1 MTDDA
6 LRDLAVAA
14 GLAPRWTD
22 NDNVEQTVGLDTL
35 RSALFALGYSAGSSA
50 DIAASRARVA
60 EEQRE
65 PPALVTVTVGE
76 AALVA
81 GLAPKG
87 AFARI
92 EFEQGGALDFPA
104 SMESGGLRLPALRR
118 IGYHRLLVDAREIV
132 VAVAPPR
139 AFTFAD
145 AGGGRKMFGLAAQ
158 IYALRGKDDDGAGH
172 FGAVADLAEAA
183 ARAGADALALSPAHA
198 LFLADE
204 NHFTP
209 YSPSS
214 RLFLN
219 ALYADPAAVFGQDRF
234 VSLDPSLRGAQRRN
248 DPSTGPSGSPVN
260 GLPRRPCGPP
270 RNDGE
275 DLIDWPAVSRDRI
288 AALRALYES
297 FRATDLAQAT
307 ALAQDFARFRRDG
320 GQALEEHAV
329 FETLHAKHFRA
340 DFTKWHWRD
349 WPTAFRDAR
358 SPEVAAV
365 ARENADEVAFHVF
378 GQWLADRSMARAQG
392 RARGAGMRIG
402 LVSDLAVGMNPG
414 GSHAWSRPDDLLLG
428 LSIGAPPDALAP
440 LGQNWG
446 LTGFSPRALRKT
458 GYAPFIATLRA
469 ALRNAGG
476 VRIDH
481 VLGLVRLWLT
491 PDGAKATEGVYLSM
505 PSDDL
510 LALVRL
516 ESVRHRAIVLG
527 EDLGTVPHGLRE
539 KLAASGVAGLRVFLF
554 ERDAHRFHP
563 PAWYPPSS
571 VAMTT
576 THDTAT
582 LAGWWTGRDLAVRE
596 ETAQLPVG
604 RTREQCEGER
614 AREREMAWAAFSEQG
629 LATGEAPASDA
640 PQQVV
645 DAAIA
650 YVSGVPAEMIVAPL
664 EDVLC
669 QAEQPNLPGT
679 TTEHPNWRRRYAAPA
694 AAMLEPPDVASRL
707 AALAKRRN

>member
-35 RSALFALGYSAGSSA
+35 RAALVALGYSAGSSA
-50 DIAASRARVA
+50 DIADSRARISD
-60 EEQRE
+60 EQRE
-65 PPALVTVTVGE
+65 PPALVAVTAGE
-76 AALVA
+76 AAVVA
-81 GLAPKG
+81 GLAPKN

-92 EFEQGGALDFPA
+92 EFEQGGALDFPVA
-104 SMESGGLRLPALRR
+104 TAAGGLRLPPLRR
-118 IGYHRLLVDAREIV
+118 IGYHLLLVDRREIV

-145 AGGGRKMFGLAAQ
+145 AGGGTKMFGLAAQ

-183 ARAGADALALSPAHA
+183 ARHGADVLALSPAHA
-198 LFLADE
+198 LFLADD

-219 ALYADPAAVFGQDRF
+219 ALYADPAAAFGEERLA
-234 VSLDPSLRGAQRRN
+234 SLDPSLRGAQRRSN
-248 DPSTGPSGSPVN
+248 PSTGPSASSVD
-260 GLPRRPCGPP
+260 GLPSRPCGPP
-270 RNDGE
+270 RNDGD
-275 DLIDWPAVSRDRI
+275 DLIDWPAVARSRI

-297 FRATDLAQAT
+297 FRTTDLAQQT
-307 ALAQDFARFRRDG
+307 ALAQDFARFRRGG
-320 GQALEEHAV
+320 GQTLEDHAI
-329 FETLHAKHFRA
+329 FETLHAKNFGA
-340 DFTKWHWRD
+340 DFTKWHWRG
-349 WPTAFRDAR
+349 WPAPFRDAR
-358 SPEVAAV
+358 SPEVAAF
-365 ARENADEVAFHVF
+365 ARENTDEVSFHVF
-378 GQWLADRSMARAQG
+378 AQWLADRSLTRAQG
-392 RARGAGMRIG
+392 RAHAAGMRIG

-491 PDGAKATEGVYLSM
+491 PDGAKATDGVYLSM

-539 KLAASGVAGLRVFLF
+539 KLAAAGVAGLRVFLF

-563 PAWYPPSS
+563 PDWYPSSS

-576 THDTAT
+576 THDTST
-582 LAGWWTGRDLAVRE
+582 LAGWWTGRDLEVRE
-596 ETAQLPVG
+596 ATGQLPVG
-604 RTREQCEGER
+604 RTRERCEEER
-614 AREREMAWAAFSEQG
+614 ARERDMAGRAFADQG
-629 LATGEAPASDA
+629 LAVGEAPAPDA
-640 PQQVV
+640 PQPVV
-645 DAAIA
+645 DEAIA
-650 YVSGVPAEMIVAPL
+650 YVARTPADMVVAPL
-664 EDVLC
+664 EDVLG
-669 QAEQPNLPGT
+669 QVEQPNLPGT
-679 TTEHPNWRRRYAAPA
+679 TTEHPNWRRRYAATA
-694 AAMLEPPDVASRL
+694 AALLDAPGVAARV
-707 AALAKRRN
+707 AMLAKRRD